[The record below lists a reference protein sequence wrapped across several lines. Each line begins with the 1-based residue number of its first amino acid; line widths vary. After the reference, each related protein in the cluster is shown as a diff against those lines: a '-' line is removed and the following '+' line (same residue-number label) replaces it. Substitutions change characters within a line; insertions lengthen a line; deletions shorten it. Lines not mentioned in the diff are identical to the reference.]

1 MYESYAI
8 MRDSKGLKDSDVA
21 KETGISKSTFSE
33 WKSGRSE
40 PKIDKLYKIARVL
53 NCDVNDFYYDF
64 TPRALK
70 KLEITAQTDEERELL
85 LGFRAASLEARGF
98 MRHIASQALKKEKA
112 DKLSNS
118 AREEVS

>member
-8 MRDSKGLKDSDVA
+8 MRDLKGLKDADVA
-21 KETGISKSTFSE
+21 KKTGIAKSTFSE

-53 NCDVNDFYYDF
+53 SCDVNDFYHDF
-64 TPRALK
+64 TPKALK

-85 LGFRAASLEARGF
+85 LGFRAASSEGREYMLL
-98 MRHIASQALKKEKA
+98 MASNALKKGEEGES
-112 DKLSNS
+112 SNS

>member
-85 LGFRAASLEARGF
+85 LGFRAASKEGRGY
-98 MRHIASQALKKEKA
+98 MLHIASEALKKGEA
-112 DKLSNS
+112 DKSSNS

>member
-70 KLEITAQTDEERELL
+70 KLEITAQTDEEREIL

-98 MRHIASQALKKEKA
+98 MLHIASEALKKGKA
-112 DKLSNS
+112 DELSNS
-118 AREEVS
+118 AREEVG